1 MAESNNIHYL
11 KLRAIA
17 AWIYRTFFCCIFACG
32 IAMIVVQVINQYVES
47 ITIPTRR
54 IPLIHI
60 LITLLI
66 LIMRSFD
73 LIDTLEKIDKHQSV
87 KGDAEPKMPYRPKL
101 NGEQL
106 KQLTSDEIRTQPQS
120 HSEFLLQKKYQ
131 HAKTRIIVLFTC
143 SGIIMFAVLASM
155 FFFLFMYDFSLFKDN
170 QLRLIDQILILI
182 MIASA
187 VTLFHIRAASQRI
200 ECLEKKLFSEPKK
213 EENKTSPVECYH
225 NPLLVYNFPPEIVDE
240 KSHLKVSM
248 AYFVRYCVQNKL
260 FEPYTKQAWAPIDG
274 FLYSKT
280 NSPITAK
287 QLAQSYQDQL
297 TKGNLFE

>member
-32 IAMIVVQVINQYVES
+32 IAMIFVQVINQYVES

-87 KGDAEPKMPYRPKL
+87 KRDAESKMPYRQKL
-101 NGEQL
+101 DGEQL
-106 KQLTSDEIRTQPQS
+106 KQLPSNEIRAQPQS
-120 HSEFLLQKKYQ
+120 HSGFLLQKKYQ

-143 SGIIMFAVLASM
+143 SGISCLPYWPQCSFFCLCMISLCLRIANFA
-155 FFFLFMYDFSLFKDN
+155 
-170 QLRLIDQILILI
+170 
-182 MIASA
+182 
-187 VTLFHIRAASQRI
+187 
-200 ECLEKKLFSEPKK
+200 
-213 EENKTSPVECYH
+213 
-225 NPLLVYNFPPEIVDE
+225 
-240 KSHLKVSM
+240 
-248 AYFVRYCVQNKL
+248 
-260 FEPYTKQAWAPIDG
+260 
-274 FLYSKT
+274 
-280 NSPITAK
+280 
-287 QLAQSYQDQL
+287 
-297 TKGNLFE
+297 